1 MAERN
6 ARELYSFI
14 LVGKLITGTEMY
26 EVSSDGNSC
35 SKSLASSSRDAD
47 DIHFSCSST

>member
-14 LVGKLITGTEMY
+14 LGGKLITGTEMY

-35 SKSLASSSRDAD
+35 SKSLASSRDAD